1 MTKIRKTLPI
11 LTVAAGLVLGG
22 ALPALAQGF
31 MPQDVNDLP
40 SDKSAKIEVQK
51 SQAVTNLR
59 KMRKFIPKIIN
70 GTNAAP
76 GEFPHQVS
84 LMFSS
89 EFDGSSGVDRHFC
102 GGSIVGDEWVLTAA
116 HCVESIV
123 GQQQFY
129 SIGAG
134 SIDLN
139 QLEEY
144 KLDGIWI
151 HPKYDGGTLDYD
163 FAIVKVN
170 RPLFDKEIPIVSR
183 ADNHFIRVGNAAM
196 ITGWGVDGTGTIQ
209 QILQKVT
216 VKVISRNDCN
226 DADSYDGAITSRM
239 ICLGLEV
246 GGKDSCQGDSG
257 GPATTAV
264 QNGAKVLFGNVSWGF
279 GCAEPEKFGVYGRLI
294 AVRGWIDSILPG
306 N

>member
-1 MTKIRKTLPI
+1 MKAIMKICSLSMV
-11 LTVAAGLVLGG
+11 VAA
-22 ALPALAQGF
+22 LAVCGSLSVSADGF
-31 MPQDVNDLP
+31 MPQDVNKLP
-40 SDKSAKIEVQK
+40 REKSAASATQK
-51 SQAVTNLR
+51 SQAVQNLR
-59 KMRKFIPKIIN
+59 HQRTFIPKII
-70 GTNAAP
+70 GGSNAVP

-89 EFDGSSGVDRHFC
+89 DFDSSPGLDRHFC

-116 HCVESIV
+116 HCVQSMIGDQE
-123 GQQQFY
+123 FY

-151 HPKYDGGTLDYD
+151 HPKYDGASLDYD
-163 FAIVKVN
+163 FAIIRVN
-170 RPLFDKEIPIVSR
+170 RPLFDKEIQIVSR
-183 ADNHFIRVGNAAM
+183 ADNHFIKAGNVAT
-196 ITGWGVDGTGTIQ
+196 ITGWGVDASGTIQ
-209 QILQKVT
+209 QILQKVN
-216 VKVISRNDCN
+216 VKIVSRNDCN
-226 DADSYDGAITSRM
+226 DADSYDGAVTSRM

-257 GPATTAV
+257 GPALTAV
-264 QNGAKVLFGNVSWGF
+264 ANGAKVLFANVSWGF

-294 AVRGWIDSILPG
+294 AVRRWIDSVLP
-306 N
+306 